1 MEQRTEV
8 KTIQVDFKCPKC
20 NNGYLR
26 PTGAVL
32 SSYPPQY
39 PHKCNNPDYCDYY
52 DTFMGVSYPY
62 ITYER
67 ITQSNTDSIVG
78 DTPGMA

>member
-20 NNGYLR
+20 NIGFMR
-26 PTGAVL
+26 PTG
-32 SSYPPQY
+32 YGFTTNETHW
-39 PHKCNNPDYCDYY
+39 PHRCDSLRCDYEEQFINK
-52 DTFMGVSYPY
+52 TYPY
-62 ITYER
+62 IVYEP
-67 ITQSNTDSIVG
+67 IAQSNTDSIVG